1 MKIANIEVQNLHI
14 ILRLM
19 ILWYYY
25 HYDTIKLIKLTPRPF
40 RFKNS
45 PFHETPWLL
54 LLLKVKNE
62 GRRTTSSVFY
72 EIYEILY
79 KLF

>member
-25 HYDTIKLIKLTPRPF
+25 YYDTIKSRKKTGLQPLSRKHNSAKTTEGIELTPQP
-40 RFKNS
+40 
-45 PFHETPWLL
+45 
-54 LLLKVKNE
+54 
-62 GRRTTSSVFY
+62 
-72 EIYEILY
+72 I
-79 KLF
+79 